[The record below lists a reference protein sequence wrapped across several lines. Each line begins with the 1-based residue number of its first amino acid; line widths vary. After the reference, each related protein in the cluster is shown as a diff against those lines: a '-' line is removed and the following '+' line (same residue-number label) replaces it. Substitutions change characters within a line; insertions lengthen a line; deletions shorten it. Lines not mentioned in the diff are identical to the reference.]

1 EEIMKTVGSFL
12 IVELMRQGK
21 TPQEACEEAVQ
32 RIISRNKNFK
42 NFQVAYIALNKKG
55 ETGSYCIHPGFA
67 MMQYKDG
74 INTRITS
81 AAALDS

>member
-1 EEIMKTVGSFL
+1 
-12 IVELMRQGK
+12 MRQGK
-21 TPQEACEEAVQ
+21 SPQEACEEAVQ
-32 RIISRNKNFK
+32 RIVTKNKNIE

-74 INTRITS
+74 TNSRITS
-81 AAALDS
+81 VAAIDS